1 MLVSTLSREEQNRL
15 LTDLVE
21 SVRPIPAPRAG
32 EVLGAIVKLLPR
44 QRDWMVDDIRKR
56 VAGTGVGASPKEIYN
71 AIGYLARKGH
81 VRRVGYGR
89 YVVEGVEVQTSDDFG
104 GATARHEDAY
114 RTDRED

>member
-1 MLVSTLSREEQNRL
+1 MWHTSRRMSKVVPISISSQRSPDHPPNDRGEKTIDAIRMLVSTLSREEQNRL

-71 AIGYLARKGH
+71 AIGCVARKGH
-81 VRRVGYGR
+81 
-89 YVVEGVEVQTSDDFG
+89 
-104 GATARHEDAY
+104 
-114 RTDRED
+114 